1 MESILLLTDFYLPN
15 PSANGICIKKLA
27 EEYVNKGYNVSVVAY
42 GIGDVIVDEIIDN
55 VKVYR
60 IKAPKFYRIREKNN
74 AGKYLQIMRL
84 LRYLRIIVHAFQY
97 PLIYPHFAFKYK
109 RKVNEVIKKENVTK
123 IVAEYI
129 PIESVWSAM
138 KLKKKYGNIK
148 VNAYIVDTFTQGIN
162 EISHPFFGWTSS
174 IFERKLLENID
185 NFFCMPNFKSYYEGT
200 RFTEYRNKIKF
211 VGLPL
216 IQDNCV
222 DFYSDTKDIKLM
234 YTGSWGGERNP
245 SRIMEVIEKI
255 NKKGGNI
262 RFIYCG
268 KPNDVTEKID
278 EKYTFF
284 EDLGFRSE
292 GEIKKIAKGVSYLV
306 NIGNSTN
313 MLPSKLFSY
322 MSYGIP
328 IMHFY
333 ITDNDPCINYIQSY
347 KYSLCFDLKNFSL
360 QDFETRIEEFSG
372 KRVNY
377 EEIEDFYIE
386 FTPKYIAKTLISDFE
401 WE

>member
-15 PSANGICIKKLA
+15 PSANGICIKKLT
-27 EEYVNKGYNVSVVAY
+27 EEYANKGYNVSVVAY
-42 GIGDVIVDEIIDN
+42 GIGDFIIEEKIDN

-60 IKAPKFYRIREKNN
+60 IKAPKFYQVREKNN

-97 PLIYPHFAFKYK
+97 PLIYPYFALKYR

-138 KLKKKYGNIK
+138 TLKKKYRNIK
-148 VNAYIVDTFTQGIN
+148 VNTYIVDTFTQGIN

-174 IFERKLLENID
+174 IYERKLLENID
-185 NFFCMPNFKSYYEGT
+185 NFFCMPNFKSYYEDT

-234 YTGSWGGERNP
+234 YTGSWGGNE
-245 SRIMEVIEKI
+245 
-255 NKKGGNI
+255 I
-262 RFIYCG
+262 R
-268 KPNDVTEKID
+268 VE
-278 EKYTFF
+278 
-284 EDLGFRSE
+284 
-292 GEIKKIAKGVSYLV
+292 
-306 NIGNSTN
+306 
-313 MLPSKLFSY
+313 
-322 MSYGIP
+322 
-328 IMHFY
+328 
-333 ITDNDPCINYIQSY
+333 
-347 KYSLCFDLKNFSL
+347 
-360 QDFETRIEEFSG
+360 
-372 KRVNY
+372 
-377 EEIEDFYIE
+377 
-386 FTPKYIAKTLISDFE
+386 
-401 WE
+401 